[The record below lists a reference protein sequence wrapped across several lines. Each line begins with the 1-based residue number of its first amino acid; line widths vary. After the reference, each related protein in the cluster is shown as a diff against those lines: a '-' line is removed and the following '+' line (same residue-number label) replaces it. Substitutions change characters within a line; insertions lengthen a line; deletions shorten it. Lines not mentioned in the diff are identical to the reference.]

1 MTTAD
6 QSVGPSDGAPTVLPL
21 TAAQRGMWFAETLSA
36 DYSVN
41 IAQYLDIR
49 YAPGE
54 LDHDLFAQCNE
65 AAGKA
70 AESPYLRIV
79 ENDGI
84 PGQVVDV
91 DYDQHVDIMDLRSH
105 ADPVAAALKWM
116 RAEYKRPVD
125 LLNDQLVVCVLL
137 RVADDRTFWYTRGHH
152 IIIDGFAAL
161 TLTRMTV
168 ERYNAARRGTEL
180 AEKPGA
186 TMAEIVADEHKY
198 LDSTRRVSDAEYWQE
213 RVRGMP
219 ERVTLSKV
227 AGTAPVS
234 PDNVVAGSVLDAE
247 LQGRIEQLAADA
259 NSSLAVILT
268 AAFSAFLGRMAATDD
283 VVLSLPVTGRSTAKI
298 KRAGGML
305 SNLLPVRVTE
315 LAERSGRDLI
325 AATQLEL
332 TGALRHQRYRSD
344 DIRRDAGFDGGSYAF
359 GPSINM
365 VFFDEPVEI
374 DGATVDYR
382 ILASGILEDLL
393 INLYQASPG
402 APLVVDLHG
411 NPNLY
416 TPGELQTHHRRFIAF
431 VDRFVADPDRTIAD
445 IDLFLDGERDVVE
458 KFSVGEP
465 PAVSRVA
472 PATVVGAFVAEVA
485 THPDR
490 VMVTDGG
497 KSWTFAQFDSLARDF
512 AQRLVGEG
520 VAPGDRVVVQ
530 LDRGIAQM
538 VAIYGTLYAG
548 AAYVPLDPSAPQSRR
563 AAVIETVSP
572 RLIVDARY
580 VESETFDAA
589 NATGSFVPQRV
600 ASSMPAY
607 VLFTSGSTGT
617 PKGVQVS
624 HAALTAFLRWHLATF
639 PMEYP
644 EVMLQKAPFIFDAS
658 VPEIFG
664 GAIAGCRTVLVRPGG
679 HADPA
684 YLADLIAA
692 EHVTFAQFVPSLL
705 DAFFDVAEAEQLSRL
720 DSLRYLILGGEAFDA
735 KLAARATAAL
745 PGTVVVN
752 AYGPTEA
759 TVDITAHRIGD
770 HHGATVPIGR
780 PVNNAVARVLDAQL
794 GPVPVGVAGELYVSG
809 VQLADGYHGQ
819 CALTAERF
827 VADPTSVG
835 GRLYR
840 TGDRAR
846 WNADGTLEYLGRED
860 FQVKIRGQRVEL
872 GEIEAV
878 LRAHSA
884 VDTAVVVVRADGATN
899 VLVGYVKSLRDTHEL
914 SGDDLRTWSAQ
925 HLPSHMVPAT
935 IVVLAEMPL
944 TPTGKLDRAALPNP
958 ELTQAAYEF
967 VAPRSEI
974 ELTLAAMLSELLGV
988 ERIGMRDNLF
998 TLGADSLVAAR
1009 LASRLR
1015 TSEKINLPLTDVFAS
1030 RDIGELARAAEAAGA
1045 APDRIPLAPMRRGD
1059 SIPLSYP
1066 QTRLWFINRM
1076 DPTSSTYNMPGA
1088 VRLGSDTDSA
1098 AMTSA
1103 VADLLIRHESLRT
1116 RFPAVDGEPVQEILD
1131 VEELG
1136 PETALRVVA
1145 VAEAELAAKV
1155 DEEAKAGFDLI
1166 GSTPMRSTLFV
1177 VTNTAGVQVDSVL
1190 MVVLHH
1196 IAGDGASLRP
1206 LITDL
1211 LTAYAARRNSLAP
1224 DWDPL
1229 PIQYADFAIWQRDM
1243 LGAADDPTSRLGTE
1257 ISFWER
1263 ELAGMP
1269 DILALPTDRPRPR
1282 VPSGVGAYFDTELPA
1297 ELVPRIRGLAAAAG
1311 VTTFTVLHAA
1321 LSLVLSRLADTDD
1334 VAIGTAVAGRDEPE
1348 TADLVGM
1355 FVNTVILR
1363 SAVTPSATVAD
1374 VIADAHRVRTRAL
1387 EHSNVP
1393 FEQVVDAVAPYRSRS
1408 HSPLFQVAL
1417 ILQRDSISALTG
1429 GDTITWLDARPDA
1442 AKMDLE
1448 ISATEVVGTCNDA
1461 LSVQFCYA
1469 TDIFDRSTIE
1479 EISGQLT
1486 RMITAMVTD
1495 PGQIVGRIDIVDDAE
1510 IGRLTAAPA
1519 TVESAQ
1525 TVRALIAAGEA
1536 TADPMAAAI
1545 MGNGSMTYGLFTAR
1559 TNQLARELISREIG
1573 ANDVVAISI
1582 PRSHHSVVAMVAVA
1596 KTGAA
1601 FVMIDP
1607 RHPADR
1613 RAELIAEGGAVLGL
1627 TVAEVSEPASTLSW
1641 LVLDDANDELQLAGH
1656 SGRTIADDELVRPL
1670 HPDDMAYILFT
1681 SGSTGKPKAAVVNN
1695 RAISHLAANAVAK
1708 WGLDTSSRMLHVGA
1722 PSFDGA
1728 MGELWP
1734 AMFAGS
1740 GIVVADFDSY
1750 AGESLEHLIAEH
1762 GATHACMTPAVVA
1775 TLNPLNIPTFRDVA
1789 CGGEALPPELVHRWV
1804 ELGDRRIYNIYGPT
1818 EVAVWATCGGPFELN
1833 EDVTIGMAGRGVG
1846 ALVLDRGLRP
1856 VPVGVVGELYLTG
1869 DQVGLGYFKR
1879 HDLTAGRFVAD
1890 PFTVGQRM
1898 YRTGD
1903 RVTRR
1908 ADGRF
1913 DYHGRND
1920 FQLKIRGQRIE
1931 PGELDAA
1938 LMKHPDVTNAVSVG
1952 VPGPAGDKVLASYVT
1967 VVPGAIVNNT
1977 DLVDYIATHLPEFLV
1992 PRAIKIVDEF
2002 ARTPIGKIDRK
2013 QLPPIDFTS
2022 TDAFVAPR
2030 TQLEAVV
2037 ADIFAQVLGLDTVS
2051 VNESFF
2057 DLGGNSLSATKVTA
2071 RIAAAVDRE
2080 VPVAALF
2087 EAETVARLAEYI
2099 SGLMAGH
2106 PSVPLGPR
2114 PRAEVVPLAGVQRGM
2129 WLLNRADPASP
2140 AYNVALAL
2148 RLTGDLRVDALA
2160 EAIGDLVRRH
2170 ETLRT
2175 SYPMING
2182 EPVQVISPADAVLA
2196 DLDVAPVTVEGDMN
2210 AAIMAVTGQGFDVTE
2225 AAPVRLA
2232 LLDVADDDH
2241 VLVFVVHHI
2250 SADGSSMAP
2259 LARDLMIAY
2268 AARSAGHA
2276 PPWSALPVQY
2286 ADFTL
2291 WQAER
2296 LAAVDH
2302 DGRTEA
2308 RRQLDYWKQRLSG
2321 VPETIDLPTDRP
2333 RGKNPSF
2340 RGGQIDFEIS
2350 ADLVGSLESIAR
2362 EHNTTL
2368 FMVTQAAYAVL
2379 LARLAGRT
2387 DLVIGTPYAGR
2398 GEQALDGIVGMF
2410 VNSLALRTRV
2420 DAGASFTELLAQVRR
2435 DDLADMANAEI
2446 AFDSIVAE
2454 TVSATA
2460 TSHNPLFQV
2469 MFWFQNIDFP
2479 TLRLGDLEVSPIA
2492 EEFVPAKVDL
2502 QLTLYPNDPASESG
2516 KGERAMKAQLIYA
2529 TDLFDESTAATI
2541 TQRYLRVLEAVAAD
2555 TECIV
2560 GDIVILTAEE
2570 QITAVAPTAD
2580 IALTDL
2586 VAAATNA
2593 DPTAE
2598 ALSPGI
2604 TFGALSAMITAMAA
2618 ALPGSDAD
2626 AALTMA
2632 LMSTVP
2638 GLAAGGPAA
2647 LDDAL
2652 GNLRSNA
2659 AALTGMT
2666 ADLSEGNNRT

>member
-6 QSVGPSDGAPTVLPL
+6 QSAGPIDSASTVLPL

-54 LDHDLFAQCNE
+54 LDHDLFARCNE
-65 AAGKA
+65 EAGKA

-79 ENDGI
+79 ENDGV

-91 DYDQHVDIMDLRSH
+91 EYDQHVDIIDMRSH

-125 LLNDQLVVCVLL
+125 LLNDQLVVCALL

-161 TLTRMTV
+161 TLTRMTAD
-168 ERYNAARRGTEL
+168 RYNAAKRGIEL
-180 AEKPGA
+180 VEKPA
-186 TMAEIVADEHKY
+186 ANMAEIVADEKKY
-198 LDSTRRVSDAEYWQE
+198 LESTRRVSDREYWQE

-227 AGTAPVS
+227 AGIAPVS
-234 PDNVVAGSVLDAE
+234 PDNVVAGSVLDAD
-247 LQGRIEQLAADA
+247 LQRRIEQLAADA
-259 NSSLAVILT
+259 QSSLAVILT
-268 AAFSAFLGRMAATDD
+268 AAFSAFLGRMAGTDD

-305 SNLLPVRVTE
+305 SNLLPVRVTD
-315 LAERSGRDLI
+315 LAGRTGRDLI
-325 AATQLEL
+325 SATQLEL

-365 VFFDEPVEI
+365 VFFDEPVAI
-374 DGATVDYR
+374 DGAEVDYR

-431 VDRFVADPDRTIAD
+431 VERFVADPDAAVRD
-445 IDLFLDGERDVVE
+445 IDLFLDGERHTVE

-472 PATVVGAFVAEVA
+472 PATVVGAVTAEVA
-485 THPDR
+485 AHPDR
-490 VMVTDGG
+490 VMVTEAGRH
-497 KSWTFAQFDSLARDF
+497 WTFGQFDLLAKDF
-512 AQRLVGEG
+512 AQRLVDDG
-520 VAPGDRVVVQ
+520 VAPGDRVVIA

-548 AAYVPLDPSAPQSRR
+548 AVYVPLDPAAPQVRQR
-563 AAVIETVSP
+563 AVIDTVSP
-572 RLIVDARY
+572 RLVVDADY
-580 VESETFDAA
+580 VAGQTFDPAMA
-589 NATGSFVPQRV
+589 SGSFVPQRV
-600 ASSMPAY
+600 SPAMPAY

-639 PMEYP
+639 PMESSD
-644 EVMLQKAPFIFDAS
+644 VMLQKAPFIFDAS

-692 EHVTFAQFVPSLL
+692 EHVTFVQFVPSLL
-705 DAFFDVAEAEQLSRL
+705 DAFFDVADAEQLARL

-759 TVDITAHRIGD
+759 TVDITAHRVAD

-794 GPVPVGVAGELYVSG
+794 MPVPVGVAGELYVSG
-809 VQLADGYHGQ
+809 VQLADGYYGQ

-827 VADPTSVG
+827 VADPTATG
-835 GRLYR
+835 RRLYR

-878 LRAHSA
+878 LRAHSSVDFA
-884 VDTAVVVVRADGATN
+884 VAVVRTDGAN
-899 VLVGYVKSLRDTHEL
+899 QVLVGYVKGLRTAPEL
-914 SGDDLRTWSAQ
+914 SGDELRSWSAQ
-925 HLPSHMVPAT
+925 HLPSHMVPST
-935 IVVLAEMPL
+935 IVVLAEMPV
-944 TPTGKLDRAALPNP
+944 TPSGKLDRAALPKP
-958 ELTQAAYEF
+958 ELTEAEYEF
-967 VAPRSEI
+967 VAPASDI
-974 ELTLAAMLSELLGV
+974 ELALAALLSELLGV

-998 TLGADSLVAAR
+998 ALGADSLVAAR

-1015 TSEKINLPLTDVFAS
+1015 SSENINLPLTAVFAS
-1030 RDIGELARAAEAAGA
+1030 RDIGELARAAAAAGA
-1045 APDRIPLAPMRRGD
+1045 ATDRIPLGPMRRGD

-1088 VRLGSDTDSA
+1088 VRLGPDTDSA
-1098 AMTSA
+1098 AMSAA
-1103 VADLLIRHESLRT
+1103 VADLLARHESLRT
-1116 RFPAVDGEPVQEILD
+1116 RFPSVGGEPVQEILD
-1131 VEELG
+1131 VDELDAQA
-1136 PETALRVVA
+1136 ALRVVT
-1145 VAEAELAAKV
+1145 VAEDELAAAV
-1155 DEEAKAGFDLI
+1155 DAEAKLGFDLI
-1166 GSTPMRSTLFV
+1166 GHTPMRSTLFI
-1177 VTNTAGVQVDSVL
+1177 VTNDSGVQVDSVL

-1229 PIQYADFAIWQRDM
+1229 PIQYADFAIWQREM
-1243 LGAADDPTSRLGTE
+1243 LGAADDPTSRLGAET
-1257 ISFWER
+1257 SFWER

-1269 DILALPTDRPRPR
+1269 DVLALPTDRPRPR
-1282 VPSGVGAYFDTELPA
+1282 VPSGVGAYLDTELPTD
-1297 ELVPRIRGLAAAAG
+1297 LVPQIRELAARLG

-1363 SAVTPSATVAD
+1363 SGVTPSATVAE
-1374 VIADAHRVRTRAL
+1374 VIADAHRIRTRAL
-1387 EHSNVP
+1387 EHANVP

-1417 ILQRDSISALTG
+1417 ILQRDSISALTSA
-1429 GDTITWLDARPDA
+1429 GDAIAWLDARPDA

-1448 ISATEVVGTCNDA
+1448 IAATEIVGGGKDA
-1461 LSVQFCYA
+1461 LAVQFCYA
-1469 TDIFDRSTIE
+1469 TDLFDHASIA
-1479 EISGQLT
+1479 EIAGQLT
-1486 RMITAMVTD
+1486 RMLTEMVTD
-1495 PGQIVGRIDIVDDAE
+1495 PEQIASRIDIVDGAE
-1510 IGRLTAAPA
+1510 IARLTAAP
-1519 TVESAQ
+1519 ESVASAE
-1525 TVRALIAAGEA
+1525 TVRGLIAVGEA
-1536 TADPMAAAI
+1536 AADPKAPAI
-1545 MGNGSMTYGLFTAR
+1545 MGNGSMTHELFAAR
-1559 TNQLARELISREIG
+1559 TNQLARELISRGIG
-1573 ANDVVAISI
+1573 ADDVVAISI

-1596 KTGAA
+1596 KAGAA

-1627 TVAEVSEPASTLSW
+1627 TVTEVTEPARALTW

-1656 SGRTIADDELVRPL
+1656 SGRAIADDELVRPL

-1695 RAISHLAANAVAK
+1695 RAISHLAANSVAK

-1740 GIVVADFDSY
+1740 AIVVADFDSY
-1750 AGESLEHLIAEH
+1750 AGENLERVIATH

-1775 TLNPLNIPTFRDVA
+1775 TLNPLNIPTFCDVA

-1818 EVAVWATCGGPFELN
+1818 EVAVWATCGGPFEMTD
-1833 EDVTIGMAGRGVG
+1833 DVTIGTAGRGVG

-1856 VPVGVVGELYLTG
+1856 VPIGVTGELYLTG
-1869 DQVGLGYFKR
+1869 DQVGLGYFRR
-1879 HDLTAGRFVAD
+1879 HDLTAGRFVAH
-1890 PFTVGQRM
+1890 PFAVGQRM

-1908 ADGRF
+1908 ADGSF

-1931 PGELDAA
+1931 PGELDGA

-1967 VVPGAIVNNT
+1967 LVPGAIVNST
-1977 DLVDYIATHLPEFLV
+1977 DLIEYVATHLPEFLV

-2013 QLPPIDFTS
+2013 QLPSIDFTS

-2030 TQLEAVV
+2030 TQLETVV
-2037 ADIFAQVLGLDTVS
+2037 ADIFAQVLGVDTVS
-2051 VNESFF
+2051 VNDSFF

-2071 RIAAAVDRE
+2071 RVAAAVDRE

-2087 EAETVARLAEYI
+2087 ETETVARVAEYV

-2114 PRAEVVPLAGVQRGM
+2114 PRAEVVPLADVQRGM

-2160 EAIGDLVRRH
+2160 EAVSDLVRRH

-2182 EPVQVISPADAVLA
+2182 EPVQVISPADVVLA
-2196 DLDVAPVTVEGDMN
+2196 DLDVTPKSVDGDVS
-2210 AAIMAVTGQGFDVTE
+2210 AAIMAVTGRGFDITE

-2232 LLDVADDDH
+2232 LLEVAADDY

-2250 SADGSSMAP
+2250 SADGASMAP

-2276 PPWSALPVQY
+2276 PPWTPLPVQY

-2296 LAAVDH
+2296 LAAADH
-2302 DGRTEA
+2302 NGVTEA
-2308 RRQLDYWKQRLSG
+2308 QRQLEYWKQRLAG

-2333 RGKNPSF
+2333 RGKNPTF
-2340 RGGQIDFEIS
+2340 RGGQIDFEIPS
-2350 ADLVGSLESIAR
+2350 ELVVSLESIAR

-2387 DLVIGTPYAGR
+2387 DLVIGTPFAGR

-2420 DAGASFTELLAQVRR
+2420 DPGVSFTELLAQVRR
-2435 DDLADMANAEI
+2435 DDLADMANTDI

-2479 TLRLGDLEVSPIA
+2479 TLQLGDLQVAPIA
-2492 EEFVPAKVDL
+2492 EELVAAKVDL
-2502 QLTLYPNDPASESG
+2502 QLTLYPNDPAGESG
-2516 KGERAMKAQLIYA
+2516 KVGGPMKAQLIYA
-2529 TDLFDESTAATI
+2529 HDLFDEATADTI
-2541 TQRYLRVLEAVAAD
+2541 AARYLRVLEAVAA
-2555 TECIV
+2555 
-2560 GDIVILTAEE
+2560 
-2570 QITAVAPTAD
+2570 
-2580 IALTDL
+2580 
-2586 VAAATNA
+2586 
-2593 DPTAE
+2593 
-2598 ALSPGI
+2598 
-2604 TFGALSAMITAMAA
+2604 
-2618 ALPGSDAD
+2618 
-2626 AALTMA
+2626 
-2632 LMSTVP
+2632 
-2638 GLAAGGPAA
+2638 
-2647 LDDAL
+2647 
-2652 GNLRSNA
+2652 
-2659 AALTGMT
+2659 
-2666 ADLSEGNNRT
+2666 